1 MRTCECGELFAT
13 AHGAWLC
20 RVGGHRGWSEY
31 VAPMTMEEAEQWAG
45 EPVALDEPP
54 RWWQQSFEAEDDLE
68 RLDRA
73 DDAPE

>member
-1 MRTCECGELFAT
+1 
-13 AHGAWLC
+13 
-20 RVGGHRGWSEY
+20 
-31 VAPMTMEEAEQWAG
+31 MTMEEAEQWAG